1 VHGDWSDWEWDETL
15 FAGAAEHY
23 ERGRLPY
30 APGLADAFRRA
41 LALDGRGRL
50 LDVGCGPGTV
60 ALRLAHLFDEV
71 VGLDPDAGMIREARR
86 LASERRV
93 ESARWVQR
101 RGEELPAH
109 LGTFR
114 AVTFAASFHW
124 MDRLRVAAAVR
135 DMLEPNGAAVH
146 VDGRHQA
153 DLARGDDHPMPPRD
167 RIDAL
172 RRTYLGGDRRAGR
185 SIRNSSPDGEASV
198 FRAAGFVG
206 PEIVRVPD
214 GRVMVRTIDDL
225 VAETFSMSSTAPHLF
240 GSRLAEFEGDLRGL
254 LANASTDGVF
264 SVRLPDNQLSIWRP
278 VQRGRFAISG
288 A

>member
-1 VHGDWSDWEWDETL
+1 MAGDWPDWKWDETL

-30 APGLADAFRRA
+30 ALGLADAFAKA
-41 LALDGRGRL
+41 LGLDGRGRL

-60 ALRLAHLFDEV
+60 ALRFAHLFEEV
-71 VGLDPDAGMIREARR
+71 VGVDADAGMIREAKR
-86 LASERRV
+86 LAAERGV
-93 ESARWVQR
+93 KNARWVER
-101 RGEELPAH
+101 RAEELPAG
-109 LGTFR
+109 LRNFR

-124 MDRLRVAAAVR
+124 LDRPRVAAAVR
-135 DMLEPNGAAVH
+135 DMLDPGGAAIQ
-146 VDGRHQA
+146 VDGRHHS
-153 DLARGDDHPMPPRD
+153 DLTRGDGHPMPPRA
-167 RIDAL
+167 RIEAL
-172 RRTYLGGDRRAGR
+172 RRTYLGDGRRAGR
-185 SIRNSSPDGEASV
+185 SIRNSSPDDEASV

-214 GRVMVRTIDDL
+214 RRVIVRTIDEV

-240 GSRLAEFEGDLRGL
+240 GPRIDAFEADLRRL
-254 LANASTDGVF
+254 LADASPDGSF

-278 VQRGRFAISG
+278 LHPG